1 MIWHLGSEQ
10 NHVEKFSD
18 SIFGLRATFGQ
29 IKNILKSIWNSFIT
43 VGIWITDFN
52 LSATQI
58 VLNATSQY
66 CKQYSQ
72 GIVEII

>member
-29 IKNILKSIWNSFIT
+29 IKKHFKIDLKQLYYS
-43 VGIWITDFN
+43 GD
-52 LSATQI
+52 
-58 VLNATSQY
+58 LNN
-66 CKQYSQ
+66 
-72 GIVEII
+72 GL